1 MLYELN
7 TCSIQ
12 LKPCNQRTQN
22 RLTHYNLCLVSFLRH
37 DKIKYAIRA
46 FSQNHE
52 VFFFFLTNKQTILDT
67 GENKNMFTETVMGTL
82 VVQLYKPFIL
92 AVVPSLD

>member
-1 MLYELN
+1 MTKSN
-7 TCSIQ
+7 MQ
-12 LKPCNQRTQN
+12 LG
-22 RLTHYNLCLVSFLRH
+22 HLV
-37 DKIKYAIRA
+37 KIMK
-46 FSQNHE
+46 
-52 VFFFFLTNKQTILDT
+52 FFFLTNKQTILDT

>member
-1 MLYELN
+1 MTKSN
-7 TCSIQ
+7 MQ
-12 LKPCNQRTQN
+12 LG
-22 RLTHYNLCLVSFLRH
+22 HLV
-37 DKIKYAIRA
+37 KIMK
-46 FSQNHE
+46 F
-52 VFFFFLTNKQTILDT
+52 FFFFLTNKQTILDT